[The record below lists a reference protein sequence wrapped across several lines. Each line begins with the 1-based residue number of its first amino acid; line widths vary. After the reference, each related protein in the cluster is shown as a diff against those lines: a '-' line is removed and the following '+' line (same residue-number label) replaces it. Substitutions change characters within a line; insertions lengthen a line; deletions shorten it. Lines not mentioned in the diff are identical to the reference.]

1 MCTINDNHM
10 CDHICPF
17 NLPPKIKILQKL
29 KKTSGYNII
38 LQMCTKNDNHVMFGY
53 PSNNAKNQNFE
64 KMKKT
69 TGDVIILNMYFINYN
84 HMIYGS

>member
-1 MCTINDNHM
+1 M
-10 CDHICPF
+10 PF
-17 NLPPKIKILQKL
+17 QPPPPPHLITPKNQNFAKI

-69 TGDVIILNMYFINYN
+69 TGDVIILHMYFINYN

>member
-1 MCTINDNHM
+1 
-10 CDHICPF
+10 
-17 NLPPKIKILQKL
+17 
-29 KKTSGYNII
+29 
-38 LQMCTKNDNHVMFGY
+38 MCTKNDNHVMFGY

-69 TGDVIILNMYFINYN
+69 TGDVIILNMYFIIYN